1 MNSSTETEP
10 NLSEQIDYLHTQAVK
25 KHKQGELA
33 SAVDFYLQSI
43 KVDQKQPPWIYG
55 NAITLLNQLG
65 KVNEALEVGKIALK
79 VDANS
84 DEILRALGSVYKSN
98 GNSLNS
104 IRFYRQAIEKNHS
117 QPIWVYE
124 HLIESL
130 IQQNDLSQALEYGTL
145 GTQINPESCWLKY
158 HLGNIFFE
166 QERWS
171 KACELYI
178 QILEVEPDFLNVAD
192 KLNEAT
198 GYQANKVLNLDAQ
211 VANATVEKKPEY
223 NLEDLE
229 STITNSGSSFVAEIT
244 QVGLGGF
251 IQGWAIDN
259 YNPEAALEIKLVVD
273 GQPIG
278 VVKAEPKIV
287 VTTKQ
292 DLRGIPREFEF
303 SIPATLL
310 DDRKHQFELIYL
322 RDKQSTTAHLTV
334 PRRGV
339 GRITGCQNNCISGWA
354 LADGHFG
361 SSANLDV
368 YIDNIFYT
376 EIQAN
381 KSQADLL
388 KYGLGNGKNG
398 FEILLPFLPEAKP
411 YQIDVF
417 FQGTKTHLQKSPLY
431 LENKNSSIPTQA
443 HFLAGIDRVS
453 TGGILNAW
461 AIDSVNL
468 DSQLKIKIYADGS
481 PIGVV
486 KTTQDY
492 PESMSVHGLC
502 PKTPKKLQIQLPYT
516 LLDNREHQFE
526 LFLLDEKHNETQS
539 IKSRIVVPRLSTG
552 RIDNW
557 SDNCVT
563 GWAIPEGHFGAAAM
577 LDVYIDGTFYREI
590 KANTPRKDLLK
601 YSLGNGNNGFEFA
614 LPLPPENKQAYKI
627 DIFFQGTSQKLQ
639 KSPINISFAPDVTLD
654 KQQKGQFSLLYRGK
668 NLLHRHLTI
677 VIPVFNAY
685 EELCLCLKSVFKYTS
700 IKVKL
705 VIINDCSTDRRIP
718 ELLVWAGSHPHVTVM
733 SNEENIGYTRTINRG
748 INFAE
753 DDDIVLL
760 NSDTVVGPHWLQNL
774 SSAVYHQ
781 PDIATATAIS
791 DNSGAF
797 SVPDVGRANDF
808 PLWLTKEE
816 MVRAISQNSKII
828 YPETPTGSGFC
839 IYIRREVFQEI
850 GIFDEIN
857 FPRGYGEENDFC
869 MRAVRAGWRNI
880 VDDRTLVYHVRSAS
894 FRDEKTNLY
903 DTGRGVVDE
912 RYPDYRG
919 RVSVFVHSPQ
929 MNVMRYGV
937 RKLIEGKWSTPVYQP
952 RQRVL
957 YVISTQ
963 TGGTPQTNQDLM
975 NGLSDR
981 YHPLVLR
988 CSATEIFLYD
998 TRNEA
1003 EVARET
1009 AQLRSP
1015 ITLTAHQSSEYED
1028 IVGDWLIKY
1037 SIEIL
1042 HVRHIAWHSLSLC
1055 RVAKRLGITVIFSF
1069 HDFYAVCPTV
1079 NLLDEN
1085 QVFCGGNCTNTAAD
1099 CEVSLWKKHN
1109 HVPKLKHSFIKAWR
1123 EMIADMLPYV
1133 DAFVTTSASTKKLLE
1148 DIYPEL
1154 KQRDFAVIPHG
1165 RDFHQLTTKGNTF
1178 SVSYP
1183 LDSEPL
1189 RILFPGNIQSAKG
1202 ADLIAQIKSLDL
1214 ENRLELH
1221 FLGTKADV
1229 LDAQVGTYHGRYQRE
1244 NFSQL
1249 VGQIKP
1255 HYIGIFSIWPETYCH
1270 TLTESWASGIPTI
1283 AIALGAVEE
1292 RIKQHGGGWLIE
1304 PSLKAELIYA
1314 KLLEIAADSEAYMRK
1329 VEEVNRWQLAY
1340 GRQNSIATMAQKYHH
1355 LYQRVL
1361 QSSLPFVDRSAT
1373 KSQYLRVGV
1382 FVYRNANQESNPST
1396 HVRVLEWLKCHAV
1409 AQKIHFQLIEIDSF
1423 LYDSLNTLEIDL
1435 VLVQRNIIKS
1445 YLAERFIQQ
1454 CRERNLPI
1462 ILEIDDDLI
1471 NVPVTKDPLGVY
1483 AQTAVGIK
1491 AIAIAATTVI
1501 VSTPPLKAKIS
1512 QYNSNIVVIPNVIP
1526 EYTWFKPVEAKALNQ
1541 AEGEEDVSQE
1551 IKILYMGNPT
1561 HGEDLALVKPVF
1573 EQLAKEGYP
1582 LRLYVI
1588 GGETPAPNNESSWY
1602 KRIDIPPQCRH
1613 YPQFVDWFRSIAN
1626 NFCLAIA
1633 PLVETEFNQCKSPLK
1648 FLQYAAIDLPSISS
1662 NCTPYK
1668 EVVESG
1674 VNGILVDND
1683 EDAWRNAIIQ
1693 SIDNL
1698 EKLNKIAVNAK
1709 KLILDKYLM
1718 SHYAESYINIFQT
1731 AFNLA
1736 STSKLK

>member
-1 MNSSTETEP
+1 MNSPIKTQP

-43 KVDQKQPPWIYG
+43 KVDRKQPPWIYG

-65 KVNEALEVGKIALK
+65 KVNEALEIGKIALK

-84 DEILRALGSVYKSN
+84 DEILRALGSIYKSN
-98 GNSLNS
+98 GNFLNS
-104 IRFYRQAIEKNHS
+104 IKFYQQAIEINHS

-130 IQQNDLSQALEYGTL
+130 IQQNDLSQALKYGTL
-145 GTQINPESCWLKY
+145 GTKINPESCWLKY

-198 GYQANKVLNLDAQ
+198 SYQANQVLNVDAQ
-211 VANATVEKKPEY
+211 VSNIAPEKNSQS
-223 NLEDLE
+223 NLEELE
-229 STITNSGSSFVAEIT
+229 STVVNSGSSFVAEIT
-244 QVGLGGF
+244 QVSLGGF

-259 YNPEAALEIKLVVD
+259 FNPEETLEIKVIVD
-273 GQPIG
+273 RQTIG
-278 VVKAEPKIV
+278 IVKAEQKVV

-292 DLRGIPREFEF
+292 NLRGIPKEFKLL
-303 SIPATLL
+303 IPATLL
-310 DDRKHQFELIYL
+310 DDQEHQFELIYL
-322 RDKQSTTAHLTV
+322 KDKQSTTTHFKV

-339 GRITGCQNNCISGWA
+339 GRIIKCQNNCISGWA
-354 LADGHFG
+354 LADGHTK

-381 KSQADLL
+381 KSQKNLL
-388 KYGLGNGKNG
+388 QDGLGNGNNG
-398 FEILLPFLPEAKP
+398 FEIFLPLLQEKKS
-411 YQIDVF
+411 YQIGVF
-417 FQGTKTHLQKSPLY
+417 FQGTKNHLQKSPIY
-431 LENKNSSIPTQA
+431 LEYKNSSTPTQSL
-443 HFLAGIDRVS
+443 FLAGVDSVS

-468 DSQLKIKIYADGS
+468 NSQLKIKIYADGN

-486 KTTQDY
+486 KATEDY
-492 PESMSVHGLC
+492 PLVGGLC
-502 PKTPKKLQIQLPYT
+502 TATPKKLQIQLPYT
-516 LLDNREHQFE
+516 LLDDREHQFE
-526 LFLLDEKHNETQS
+526 LFLLDKKQNEAQS
-539 IKSRIVVPRLSTG
+539 IKSRIIVPRQNIG
-552 RIDNW
+552 RIDGWN
-557 SDNCVT
+557 DNCVT
-563 GWAIPEGHFGAAAM
+563 GWAIPEGHIGAAM
-577 LDVYIDGTFYREI
+577 LDVYIDGTFYQEI
-590 KANTPRKDLLK
+590 KANTSRKDLLK
-601 YSLGNGNNGFEFA
+601 YNLGNGNNGFEFA
-614 LPLPPENKQAYKI
+614 LPLPPENKETYKI
-627 DIFFQGTSQKLQ
+627 DIFFKGTPQKLQ
-639 KSPINISFAPDVTLD
+639 RSPINISFALESESLY
-654 KQQKGQFSLLYRGK
+654 KQQKGRFSLLYRGK
-668 NLLHRHLTI
+668 KNLLHRNLTI

-700 IKVKL
+700 LKAKL
-705 VIINDCSTDRRIP
+705 VIINDCSTDQRIL
-718 ELLVWAGSHPHVTVM
+718 ELLVWAGSHPNVTVM
-733 SNEENIGYTRTINRG
+733 YNEENIGYTRTINRG

-753 DDDIVLL
+753 NDDIVLL

-808 PLWLTKEE
+808 PLWLEKEE
-816 MVRAISQNSKII
+816 MVRAVSQNSKIV

-894 FRDEKTNLY
+894 FRDEKTSLY
-903 DTGRGVVDE
+903 DTGRNVVDE

-919 RVSVFVHSPQ
+919 RVGVFVHSPQ

-952 RQRVL
+952 RQRIL

-998 TRNEA
+998 TRNE
-1003 EVARET
+1003 EDVACET
-1009 AQLRSP
+1009 VQLQSP
-1015 ITLTAHQSSEYED
+1015 ITLTAHQSVEYED

-1099 CEVSLWKKHN
+1099 CEVPLWKKHN
-1109 HVPKLKHSFIKAWR
+1109 HIRRLKHSFINAWR
-1123 EMIADMLPYV
+1123 EMIADMLPYA

-1165 RDFHQLTTKGNTF
+1165 RDFRQLTNKGNAF

-1202 ADLIAQIKSLDL
+1202 ANLIAQIKALDI

-1244 NFSQL
+1244 NFGQL
-1249 VGQIKP
+1249 VSQIKP
-1255 HYIGIFSIWPETYCH
+1255 HYIGVFSIWPETYCH
-1270 TLTESWASGIPTI
+1270 TLTESWASGVPVI
-1283 AIALGAVEE
+1283 AIALGAVKE
-1292 RIKQHGGGWLIE
+1292 RIEQHGGGWLIE
-1304 PSLKAELIYA
+1304 PSLKAQSIYA
-1314 KLLEIAADSEAYMRK
+1314 KLLQIAADNEAYMSK
-1329 VEEVNRWQLAY
+1329 VEEVNRWQLSY
-1340 GRQNSIATMAQKYHH
+1340 GRQNTIATMAQKYHH
-1355 LYQRVL
+1355 LYQRVV
-1361 QSSLPFVDRSAT
+1361 QSSLPFAKHFAS
-1373 KSQYLRVGV
+1373 KSQYIKVGV
-1382 FVYRNANQESNPST
+1382 FVHRNANNQSNPST
-1396 HVRVLEWLKCHAV
+1396 HIRVLEWLKCHAV
-1409 AQKIHFQLIEIDSF
+1409 AQKIHFQFIDIDSF
-1423 LYDSLNTLEIDL
+1423 LYDRLNTLEIDL

-1462 ILEIDDDLI
+1462 VWEIDDDLI
-1471 NVPVTKDPLGVY
+1471 NVPVAKDPAGVY
-1483 AQTAVGIK
+1483 AQTAMGIK
-1491 AIAIAATTVI
+1491 AIAQAATTVI
-1501 VSTPPLKAKIS
+1501 VSTQPLKAKMS

-1526 EYTWFKPVEAKALNQ
+1526 EYAWFRPIEAKALNQ
-1541 AEGEEDVSQE
+1541 AEGEENVAEE

-1582 LRLYVI
+1582 HKLYVI
-1588 GGETPAPNNESSWY
+1588 GGETPTQKNESTWY
-1602 KRIDIPPQCRH
+1602 KRIDIPSQCRH
-1613 YPQFVDWFRSIAN
+1613 YPQFIDWFRSIAN
-1626 NFCLAIA
+1626 NFSLAIA

-1648 FLQYAAIDLPSISS
+1648 FLQYSAAALPSISS

-1674 VNGILVDND
+1674 VNGFLVDNS
-1683 EDAWRNAIIQ
+1683 EAAWRQALIKSINNHQELDKVAANAQ
-1693 SIDNL
+1693 
-1698 EKLNKIAVNAK
+1698 
-1709 KLILDKYLM
+1709 KLILDRYLM
-1718 SHYAESYINIFQT
+1718 SHYAETYISIFQKS
-1731 AFNLA
+1731 LA
-1736 STSKLK
+1736 GS

>member
-1 MNSSTETEP
+1 MNSPIKTQP

-43 KVDQKQPPWIYG
+43 KVDRKQPPWIYG

-65 KVNEALEVGKIALK
+65 KVNEALEIGKLALK
-79 VDANS
+79 VDAKS
-84 DEILRALGSVYKSN
+84 DEILRALGSIYKSN

-104 IRFYRQAIEKNHS
+104 IKFYQQAIEINHS

-130 IQQNDLSQALEYGTL
+130 IQQNDLSQALKYGTL
-145 GTQINPESCWLKY
+145 GTKINPESCWLKY

-166 QERWS
+166 QEKWS

-198 GYQANKVLNLDAQ
+198 SYQANQVSNVDAH
-211 VANATVEKKPEY
+211 VSNITPEKNPQS
-223 NLEDLE
+223 NLEELE
-229 STITNSGSSFVAEIT
+229 STVVNSGSSFVAEIT
-244 QVGLGGF
+244 QVSLGGF

-259 YNPEAALEIKLVVD
+259 SNPEETLEIKVVVD
-273 GQPIG
+273 RQPIG
-278 VVKAEPKIV
+278 IVKAERKVV

-292 DLRGIPREFEF
+292 NLRGIPKEFRLL
-303 SIPATLL
+303 IPATLL
-310 DDRKHQFELIYL
+310 DDQEHQFELIYL
-322 RDKQSTTAHLTV
+322 KDKQSTTTHIKV

-339 GRITGCQNNCISGWA
+339 GRITKCQNNCISGWA
-354 LADGHFG
+354 LADGHTK

-381 KSQADLL
+381 KSQKNLL
-388 KYGLGNGKNG
+388 QDGLGNGNNG
-398 FEILLPFLPEAKP
+398 FEILLPLLQEKKT
-411 YQIDVF
+411 YQIGVF
-417 FQGTKTHLQKSPLY
+417 FQGTKNYLQKSPIY
-431 LENKNSSIPTQA
+431 LEYKNSSTPTQPL
-443 HFLAGIDRVS
+443 FLAGVDSVS

-461 AIDSVNL
+461 AIDSVHPK
-468 DSQLKIKIYADGS
+468 SQLKIKIYADGN

-486 KTTQDY
+486 KATEDY
-492 PESMSVHGLC
+492 PERVGGLC
-502 PKTPKKLQIQLPYT
+502 TATPKKLQIQLPYT
-516 LLDNREHQFE
+516 LLDDREHQFE
-526 LFLLDEKHNETQS
+526 LFLLDKKQNEAQS
-539 IKSRIVVPRLSTG
+539 IKLRTIVPRQIIG
-552 RIDNW
+552 RIDGWN
-557 SDNCVT
+557 DNCVT
-563 GWAIPEGHFGAAAM
+563 GWAIPEGHAGAAM
-577 LDVYIDGTFYREI
+577 LDVYIDGTFYQEI
-590 KANTPRKDLLK
+590 KANTSRKDLLK
-601 YSLGNGNNGFEFA
+601 HNLGNGNNGFEFT
-614 LPLPPENKQAYKI
+614 LPLPPENKKDYI
-627 DIFFQGTSQKLQ
+627 VDIFFKGTSEKLQ
-639 KSPINISFAPDVTLD
+639 RSPINISFAPESESLY

-668 NLLHRHLTI
+668 KNLLHRNLTI

-700 IKVKL
+700 LKAKL
-705 VIINDCSTDRRIP
+705 VIINDCSTDQRIL
-718 ELLVWAGSHPHVTVM
+718 ELLAWAGSHPNVTVM

-753 DDDIVLL
+753 NDDIVLL

-808 PLWLTKEE
+808 PLWLAKEE
-816 MVRAISQNSKII
+816 MVRAVSQNSKIV

-894 FRDEKTNLY
+894 FRDEKTRLY
-903 DTGRGVVDE
+903 DTGRNVVDE

-919 RVSVFVHSPQ
+919 RVGVFVHSPQ

-952 RQRVL
+952 RQRIL

-998 TRNEA
+998 TRNEEEA
-1003 EVARET
+1003 ACET
-1009 AQLRSP
+1009 AQLQSP
-1015 ITLTAHQSSEYED
+1015 ITLTAHQSIEYED

-1085 QVFCGGNCTNTAAD
+1085 QVFCGGNCTKTEAD
-1099 CEVSLWKKHN
+1099 CEVPLWKKHN
-1109 HVPKLKHSFIKAWR
+1109 HIRRLKHSFINAWR
-1123 EMIADMLPYV
+1123 EMIADMLPYA

-1165 RDFHQLTTKGNTF
+1165 RDFRNLSNKGNTF

-1183 LDSEPL
+1183 LNSEPL

-1202 ADLIAQIKSLDL
+1202 ADLIAKIKALDI
-1214 ENRLELH
+1214 ENRLEFH
-1221 FLGTKADV
+1221 FLGTKSDILNAN
-1229 LDAQVGTYHGRYQRE
+1229 VGIYHGSYQRE

-1249 VGQIKP
+1249 VSQIKP

-1270 TLTESWASGIPTI
+1270 TLTESWASGIPTV
-1283 AIALGAVEE
+1283 AIALGAVKE
-1292 RIKQHGGGWLIE
+1292 RIEQHGGGWLIE
-1304 PSLKAELIYA
+1304 PSLNAQSIYA
-1314 KLLEIAADSEAYMRK
+1314 KLLQIAADNEAYMSK
-1329 VEEVNRWQLAY
+1329 VEEVNRWQLSY
-1340 GRQNSIATMAQKYHH
+1340 GRQNTIATMAQKYHH

-1361 QSSLPFVDRSAT
+1361 QSSLPFAS
-1373 KSQYLRVGV
+1373 KSQYIKVGV
-1382 FVYRNANQESNPST
+1382 FVHRNANNESNPST

-1409 AQKIHFQLIEIDSF
+1409 AQKIHFQIIDIDSF
-1423 LYDSLNTLEIDL
+1423 LYDRLHVFDIDM

-1445 YLAERFIQQ
+1445 FLAEQFIQQ
-1454 CRERNLPI
+1454 CQKRNLPI
-1462 ILEIDDDLI
+1462 VLEIDDDLI
-1471 NVPVTKDPLGVY
+1471 NVPLAKDPTGIY
-1483 AQTAVGIK
+1483 ARTAVGIK
-1491 AIAIAATTVI
+1491 AIAQAATTVI
-1501 VSTPPLKAKIS
+1501 VSTQPLKAKIS

-1526 EYTWFKPVEAKALNQ
+1526 EYAWFKPIEAKALNQ
-1541 AEGEEDVSQE
+1541 AEGEENVPEE

-1573 EQLAKEGYP
+1573 EKLAKEGYSH
-1582 LRLYVI
+1582 RLYVI
-1588 GGETPAPNNESSWY
+1588 GGETPTQKNESTWY
-1602 KRIDIPPQCRH
+1602 KRIDIPSQCRH

-1626 NFCLAIA
+1626 NFSLAIA

-1648 FLQYAAIDLPSISS
+1648 YLQYSAVGLATICSDV
-1662 NCTPYK
+1662 TPYK
-1668 EVVESG
+1668 EIVKPDS
-1674 VNGILVDND
+1674 NGILAENTVEKWQEAILNTLDNA
-1683 EDAWRNAIIQ
+1683 ETLNHIAFDAQRFVI
-1693 SIDNL
+1693 
-1698 EKLNKIAVNAK
+1698 E
-1709 KLILDKYLM
+1709 
-1718 SHYAESYINIFQT
+1718 HYAMSNYTTTYINIFRKLLTLDQT
-1731 AFNLA
+1731 N
-1736 STSKLK
+1736 